1 MKKKLIF
8 LSFILI
14 FLALVLYFIFS
25 QKEDKSV
32 LTLFGNIEIR
42 QVDLSFQ
49 VEGKILKLLKEE
61 GDEVKSGELVAILDN
76 RDYLTEYKKS
86 YMESKRAKAISDDA
100 KWQYEHK
107 SPLCSDGT
115 ISQLECEGL
124 LNRKNETKASYEV
137 SVALKEEAKNRLDY
151 TKIYSPDEGIITT
164 RIKEPGSVVKVSEA
178 VYTLSKNKPVWI
190 RAYIPENQLGNVRY
204 GMKADIL
211 TDSTNPETKQKRK
224 YKGYVGFISP
234 VAEFTPKT
242 VQTQDLRTDLVYRIR
257 VYIYENDKFLRQGM
271 PVTIKI
277 DMKQEDGSKVDN
289 QCS

>member
-151 TKIYSPDEGIITT
+151 TKIYAPDEGIITT